1 MLTVRYTCERCD
13 AKYVKVYQNPYDII
27 PDIEDQS
34 FMYNDK
40 YICEDCRTEFDALRN
55 NLRDYRINKLEE
67 FWGGNNVA

>member
-40 YICEDCRTEFDALRN
+40 YVCEECLNEFEELKEELRE
-55 NLRDYRINKLEE
+55 DRINKLNE
-67 FWGGNNVA
+67 FWGD